1 MGDFAHL
8 RTPDILDMD
17 NNIVITYQFAYQNF
31 HIFRLIS
38 IFSTQNK
45 QIWLKLEM
53 QSNLFTKNC

>member
-45 QIWLKLEM
+45 QIW
-53 QSNLFTKNC
+53 